1 MATINEIKQ
10 QAAAVKN
17 AMQVGENTA
26 ERVGGALACLADIAE
41 QHYVELG
48 KKFDKESVVQTTG
61 DAEDKV
67 MSQKAITDKAYTR
80 TAEIMMF
87 GDGKI
92 TIEKYGYKS
101 IKITFPFGTNIR
113 FNNTYYQVP
122 SSNLILD
129 FKNEHGRGYLLA
141 VFNIDTKAINL
152 LPYSGELGVNEYI
165 LFSLNTNYGTNLQS
179 KWVNYI
185 GFPDSIQDVSKAE
198 FDRAIKTLY
207 SIGSPYSNN
216 NIGWTSQTGIEPAS
230 DSFIVTHLS
239 FTTNKNIE
247 KNFNSTLRVAIVT
260 LSDDWSTIVEV
271 NEITDGLNLINLKN
285 STFYQVEVEGIT
297 IQKNQILC
305 AKGLGFDISNEE
317 TIGDTIFFSAD
328 SDMEAGK
335 PVSKYYMNSP
345 FFYVS
350 TQESIRKLQKATA
363 SNINKNVKLMV
374 FGDSITDTELSGM
387 GDLINSLLNTTL
399 IQNFAR
405 GNATLSDYSNDN
417 GENIT
422 QISLEK
428 QKNEAVNTNV
438 LSNQVR
444 RAIQYTSALNSKL
457 TWNHPIYGEYSI
469 DETYGKG
476 LGHVSDIPDI
486 IYIALGT
493 NDTKTSMLNNM
504 LNDNYEQLYS
514 QKYNNVN
521 TTNIFGALLWAVETL
536 RCVYPKAQI
545 FIETPLQTKRLWG
558 SNQNLCNDRIFKAR
572 NIIIK
577 AANFLSCH
585 VIDSYAE
592 SGFNELIAQN
602 VNDGIHPTGFWKQLI
617 GQYIAKQIKNNYFH
631 K

>member
-1 MATINEIKQ
+1 MAYENLKTAIKQ
-10 QAAAVKN
+10 AIKQNGNQEITGNLLQSTLLSMVDNIPETA
-17 AMQVGENTA
+17 QESGEDEN
-26 ERVGGALACLADIAE
+26 
-41 QHYVELG
+41 
-48 KKFDKESVVQTTG
+48 
-61 DAEDKV
+61 KV

-80 TAEIMMF
+80 IAEIMMF
-87 GDGKI
+87 GDAKI
-92 TIEKYGYKS
+92 TIEKYGFRS

-122 SSNLILD
+122 SSNLTLD
-129 FKNEHGRGYLLA
+129 FNNEQGRGYLLA
-141 VFNIDTKAINL
+141 VFDIDTKAIKL
-152 LPYSGELGVNEYI
+152 LPYDNELGVNEYI

-185 GFPDSIQDVSKAE
+185 GFPDSIQDVSKV
-198 FDRAIKTLY
+198 DIKTLY
-207 SIGSPYSNN
+207 SIGSPYSGN

-230 DSFIVTHLS
+230 GSFIVTHLS
-239 FTTNKNIE
+239 FTTHKNIKE
-247 KNFNSTLRVAIVT
+247 NFNSTLRVAIVT

-271 NEITDGLNLINLKN
+271 NEITDGLNLVNLKN
-285 STFYQVEVEGIT
+285 STFYQVEVKEIT

-305 AKGLGFDISNEE
+305 AKGLGFDTSNKE
-317 TIGDTIFFSAD
+317 TIGDTIFFAAD

-335 PVSKYYMNSP
+335 PVSKYTMNSP

-363 SNINKNVKLMV
+363 SNINKDVKLMV
-374 FGDSITDTELSGM
+374 FGDSITDTEVSGM
-387 GDLINSLLNTTL
+387 GELINSLLNTTL

-405 GNATLSDYSNDN
+405 GNATLSDYSNAG

-545 FIETPLQTKRLWG
+545 FIETPLQTKRVWG

-602 VNDGIHPTGFWKQLI
+602 VNDGIHPTGMWKQLI